1 MSSINLTGPM
11 LFFGGPYSN
20 LEALRA
26 LRDVADMRGIAADHC
41 LCSGD
46 VVAYCADAQACVD
59 EICDWG
65 VHVVMGNCEESLGQG
80 QEDCG
85 CGFEEGTACD
95 VLSKQWFTYANAQLT
110 EDARAWM
117 RNLPRSITVRY
128 TPFKML
134 AVHGGVEEINKFI
147 FESQKAEIAQE
158 LEKADVDV
166 VLAGHCGL
174 PFSKKV
180 GDQYWINAGVIG
192 MPANDG
198 QPHTWYCV
206 ITPDENGL
214 EVGFYPLSY
223 DYQTTQFKMAT
234 KGLATGYRD
243 ALATGLWPSLDV
255 LPQVEKMK
263 TDQGLSLK
271 RFNINP

>member
-59 EICDWG
+59 EIRDWG

-95 VLSKQWFTYANAQLT
+95 VLSKQWFTYANAELN

-147 FESQKAEIAQE
+147 FESQKSVIAQE
-158 LEKADVDV
+158 LEKADVDI

-206 ITPDENGL
+206 ITPDDTGL
-214 EVGFYPLSY
+214 SISFHQLTY
-223 DYQTTQFKMAT
+223 DHQSAAEKMMA
-234 KGLATGYRD
+234 KGLASSYSD
-243 ALATGLWPSLDV
+243 ALTTGLWPSLDV
-255 LPQVEKMK
+255 LPSVEKEQTGRK
-263 TDQGLSLK
+263 RNLTAFSLY
-271 RFNINP
+271 